1 MVWAASS
8 CFFFRP
14 PQSHQN
20 WLKPTPK
27 GPGGAGPWLATEE
40 ATQPRTGGND
50 WLYWDLAG
58 DSALAA
64 KADLCD

>member
-1 MVWAASS
+1 MVWAALSH
-8 CFFFRP
+8 FFFRP

-27 GPGGAGPWLATEE
+27 GACLATEE
-40 ATQPRTGGND
+40 ATQPHTGGND
-50 WLYWDLAG
+50 WLYWDFAG